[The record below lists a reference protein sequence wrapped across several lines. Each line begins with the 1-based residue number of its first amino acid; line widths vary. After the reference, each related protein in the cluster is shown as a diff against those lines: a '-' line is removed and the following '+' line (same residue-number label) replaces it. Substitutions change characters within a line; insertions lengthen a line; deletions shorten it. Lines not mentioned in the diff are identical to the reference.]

1 VAEIVDTSAASGGG
15 TAVVDEAKWYN
26 SAGDMLSNRL
36 PELVKGAGFARP
48 GGNKPLSDETEILDR
63 AFQANKAIRA
73 SVKKSHTDPQSVVA
87 GINPAF
93 SSQFG
98 AFTAAMGMPGQ
109 NPMASMTEEVGKILS
124 EALGK
129 NITLT
134 SPLASSA
141 LGSAGFVP
149 YDLVSPSRL
158 IYPVYSPLRN
168 KIPRVPGQ
176 GTSRQAKVITG
187 ISGSNTFGG
196 SGGGTGQFL
205 DISSA
210 ETVPS
215 PTNYG
220 ANMPG
225 TTGSQSAT
233 QMNVPYKFF
242 ALSESLSWLAQFS
255 GQGFEDISALA
266 NLILLQEFMLSEEAA
281 MIAGTT
287 TAIAAPTT
295 AVTLAL
301 RTAGANETP
310 LPGSSHFWVTVTAA
324 NYFGETVMT
333 TQSADLTT
341 VASTQVVDVT
351 LNQNLPAG
359 AMWWNIYVNNQAASA
374 PTQATMYRVAS
385 QVGGKRFTIQG
396 PTIPNAVTAQTPNP
410 PVSAGPTG
418 DSKRITGI
426 IPTLTG
432 QDTGA
437 GYPTGVGWQAG
448 YYNPN
453 VGTHLT
459 YNSVYNMLNGLWN
472 GDPRYGTGF
481 GAFKADPTE
490 LIGNS
495 TDIMNLSNDVLQVG
509 AATNYRL
516 TVEQGDTAGVRI
528 GAAVSEFQNP
538 VTRSVLRLLVH
549 PWWPQGTV
557 VGMSYSLPFSWSNI
571 SNVWE
576 MTMVQDYLSISWPVI
591 DPTFR
596 YSMFMY
602 GALVCNAPQYCGIM
616 QGLQSSDTTPYA

>member
-1 VAEIVDTSAASGGG
+1 MATVVDT
-15 TAVVDEAKWYN
+15 TATPTTGQADGATESKWYN
-26 SAGDMLSNRL
+26 TANDMLAGKL

-48 GGNKPLSDETEILDR
+48 GGNKPLDDQSEILNR
-63 AFQANKAIRA
+63 AFEANKAIRA
-73 SVKKSHTDPQSVVA
+73 AVTKSHTNPQSVAA
-87 GINPAF
+87 GLNPAF
-93 SSQFG
+93 TSQFG
-98 AFTAAMGMPGQ
+98 AFTAAMGAPGFGT
-109 NPMASMTEEVGKILS
+109 NPMQQMADQVSTILS
-124 EALGK
+124 ESLGK
-129 NITLT
+129 NVTLS
-134 SPLASSA
+134 SPLSS
-141 LGSAGFVP
+141 GFVP
-149 YDLVSPSRL
+149 YDLVNPSRL

-176 GTSRQAKVITG
+176 GTSRRAKIITG
-187 ISGSNTFGG
+187 VSGSNTSGG
-196 SGGGTGQFL
+196 SGGGTGSFV

-210 ETVPS
+210 ET
-215 PTNYG
+215 TNF
-220 ANMPG
+220 G
-225 TTGSQSAT
+225 TWPNNLPNAGSQSAT
-233 QMNVPYKFF
+233 EINVPYRFF
-242 ALSESLSWLAQFS
+242 GMSESLSWLAQFS

-266 NLILLQEFMLSEEAA
+266 NLILLQEFMLNEEAA

-287 TAIAAPTT
+287 TAITAPTT
-295 AVTLAL
+295 AVTLAA
-301 RTAGANETP
+301 RTAGSTETA
-310 LPGSSHFWVTVTAA
+310 LPSSSHFWVAVTAA
-324 NYFGETVMT
+324 NYFGETVINT
-333 TQSADLTT
+333 VSSDLGAVSA
-341 VASTQVVDVT
+341 TQVVDVT
-351 LNQNLPAG
+351 LPQSLPAG
-359 AMWWNIYVNNQAASA
+359 AMWWNIYVNNQSAGA
-374 PTQATMYRVAS
+374 PTQTTVYRMAAN
-385 QVGGKRFTIQG
+385 VGGNRFTLQG
-396 PTIPNAVTAQTPNP
+396 PTVPNAATTATPNP
-410 PVSAGPTG
+410 PASDSGTAG
-418 DSKRITGI
+418 SNRIAGI

-432 QDTGA
+432 QAATA
-437 GYPTGVGWQAG
+437 GTYPSGVGWQAG
-448 YYNPN
+448 YYNPK

-509 AATNYRL
+509 ASTNYRL
-516 TVEQGDTAGVRI
+516 TVEQGDTSGVRI

-602 GALVCNAPQYCGIM
+602 GGLVCNAPQYCGIM